1 MFQFRPYVG
10 MHLGV
15 GRMSLEFVPHPLFPY
30 DSEAVFVLEG
40 GEALIYQV
48 RGVAG
53 QSHLNVRT
61 GPTKHAT
68 TSQFVKPGFIG
79 TRHKALEYGDALAQ
93 HDVMTNSLYALKV
106 MKPAYRSEHLA
117 RVAET
122 VGRSAHIPGFHLH
135 NRICLTATDYPDLI
149 ETYPD
154 LEYAVLMPWLT
165 GKTWSG
171 FMLDRTTS
179 ANYTLQQASTL
190 AVTVAKLLLSLESA
204 HLAHSDIAGGNIL
217 LSPDRERLQLL
228 DIEGL
233 YIPGVPQPPFCSQGT
248 PGYQHH
254 NPGLQ
259 GQWRPEGDRF
269 AGAILLAEMLTWWN
283 PRVRAVVADQAD
295 TLFQPAELQTNSS
308 PRLKE
313 VRKTLFSMHA
323 DLLSLLDQAWVSHS
337 LAECPNF
344 SSWYST
350 LSSCLRW

>member
-1 MFQFRPYVG
+1 
-10 MHLGV
+10 
-15 GRMSLEFVPHPLFPY
+15 MSLEFVPHPLFPY

-48 RGVAG
+48 RYVAR
-53 QSHLNVRT
+53 QAQFSART
-61 GPTKHAT
+61 DPTKHAT
-68 TSQFVKPGFIG
+68 TSQFMKPNFIG
-79 TRHKALEYGDALAQ
+79 ARHNTLENGAALAQ

-106 MKPAYRSEHLA
+106 MKPTYRSEHIA
-117 RVAET
+117 RVAEM
-122 VGRSAHIPGFHLH
+122 VGRSAHIPGFYLH
-135 NRICLTATDYPDLI
+135 NRICLTMTDYPDLI
-149 ETYPD
+149 TSHPD

-171 FMLDRTTS
+171 FMLDRATS
-179 ANYTLQQASTL
+179 ANYTLQQASAL
-190 AVTVAKLLLSLESA
+190 AMTIAKLLRNLESA

-217 LSPDRERLQLL
+217 LSPDLQRLQLL

-248 PGYQHH
+248 PSYQHH
-254 NPGLQ
+254 NPGPQ
-259 GQWRPEGDRF
+259 GQWCPEGDRF

-295 TLFQPAELQTNSS
+295 TLFQPAELQTDSS

-323 DLLSLLDQAWVSHS
+323 DLLALFDQAWVSYS
-337 LAECPNF
+337 LTECPNF
-344 SSWYST
+344 ISWYST
-350 LSSCLRW
+350 LFSCLRELNW